1 MSNMNET
8 IFGTDYMIGVERP
21 NNKIEN
27 ISLIDLMEELYFI
40 NHNEPVS
47 DLNVVW
53 EMIDDE
59 IHIREIYDKDSD
71 EVYWEDHVTM
81 WSNADETLV
90 TSLIMWGGLEDTN
103 GSIY

>member
-1 MSNMNET
+1 MNET
-8 IFGTDYMIGVERP
+8 IFGTDYMISVERP

-40 NHNEPVS
+40 NHNEPVY

-59 IHIREIYDKDSD
+59 IHIREIHDKDSG
-71 EVYWEDHVTM
+71 EVYWEDHVSM

-90 TSLIMWGGLEDTN
+90 TSLIMWGGLEDTD
-103 GSIY
+103 GVFIK

>member
-1 MSNMNET
+1 MNET
-8 IFGTDYMIGVERP
+8 IFDKDYMIGVERL

-40 NHNEPVS
+40 NHNEPVY

-71 EVYWEDHVTM
+71 EVYWEDHVSM

-90 TSLIMWGGLEDTN
+90 TSLIMWGGLEDTD
-103 GSIY
+103 GSIH